1 MKNFHPFL
9 FLKANKYWK
18 FKKVLNKKHSYNLMN
33 DGAVMIKSDF
43 GLTNVESGLFL
54 NENSLFLIRDSK
66 IVHYDKTK
74 ALAIYFLP
82 FRVNDIQFSIPFDQN
97 KFYIL
102 GTNRLYL
109 FYINPKKHQV
119 FVESIDSDLINSFFC
134 QPFTKA
140 RSTILENSSKIQKY
154 IRPCPD
160 LLNINSIVKL
170 NSTAA
175 LVYYKGLFTHINLK
189 FIFKIFYLRKYN

>member
-1 MKNFHPFL
+1 
-9 FLKANKYWK
+9 
-18 FKKVLNKKHSYNLMN
+18 
-33 DGAVMIKSDF
+33 MIKSSF

-54 NENSLFLIRDSK
+54 NENSLFLIKDSK

-82 FRVNDIQFSIPFDQN
+82 FRVNDIQFSIPFDHN

-102 GTNRLYL
+102 GKNRLYL

-140 RSTILENSSKIQKY
+140 RSTILENSNKIEKY
-154 IRPCPD
+154 IRQCPD
-160 LLNINSIVKL
+160 LLSINSIIKL
-170 NSTAA
+170 NSTTA
-175 LVYYKGLFTHINLK
+175 LIYYKGKLSNAFRINSLILV
-189 FIFKIFYLRKYN
+189 IFC